1 MLRRITLAA
10 AALMAMG
17 ASSAFAQSC
26 DTRFTLVNQSPVAI
40 NEFYF
45 SRSSDSDWGSDRFG
59 QNVLPSGRQVN
70 MDTNAPGRHDFKV
83 VAANGHAMELRNV
96 DICQVTRL
104 IVNPVGA
111 FLAE

>member
-10 AALMAMG
+10 AALLAIG
-17 ASSAFAQSC
+17 ASSALAQSC
-26 DTRFTLVNQSPVAI
+26 DTRFTLVNQSQVTI

-45 SRSSDSDWGSDRFG
+45 SRSSDSDWGNDRFG
-59 QNVLPSGRQVN
+59 PNVLPGGRQVN

-83 VAANGHAMELRNV
+83 VAANGQSLELRNV
-96 DICQVTRL
+96 DICQVSRL
-104 IVNPVGA
+104 IINPAGA